1 MIWSRTALAKRKNLA
16 NMIFPSKMSSI
27 YLWGRRQAPPRC
39 CRTELPSS
47 TEGGDRNDPRCAF
60 HYGNQTFALL
70 VSTRITAADNLRD
83 LLVPSERVPVA
94 RDIVGEIRN
103 SGGRFL
109 ARTKKGTLK
118 DIDNE
123 LAIRWAS
130 LCIRRA
136 VESSINDIENVGDV

>member
-1 MIWSRTALAKRKNLA
+1 
-16 NMIFPSKMSSI
+16 MIFPSNVVN
-27 YLWGRRQAPPRC
+27 YLCGRRQAPQDDAERNYHRVQREDVVC
-39 CRTELPSS
+39 
-47 TEGGDRNDPRCAF
+47 DRNDPRCAV
-60 HYGNQTFALL
+60 HYGNQMFALL
-70 VSTRITAADNLRD
+70 VSTRITAAENLRD

>member
-1 MIWSRTALAKRKNLA
+1 
-16 NMIFPSKMSSI
+16 MSSI
-27 YLWGRRQAPPRC
+27 ICADVGKMMPNGTTTESRGRMLSVIE
-39 CRTELPSS
+39 T
-47 TEGGDRNDPRCAF
+47 
-60 HYGNQTFALL
+60 
-70 VSTRITAADNLRD
+70 TRDARFITATRCLPCLFR
-83 LLVPSERVPVA
+83 LGLPPQKTYSTFWCRQSERVPVA

-103 SGGRFL
+103 GGGRFL